1 MILTDEELKILR
13 KHHYSM
19 SARHGYTS
27 DEFLDFLPEF
37 IDKIL
42 REA

>member
-27 DEFLDFLPEF
+27 DEFLDFLTEF
-37 IDKIL
+37 LEKIL

>member
-27 DEFLDFLPEF
+27 DEFLDFLPDF